1 MDRAT
6 AFEVVQRSTV
16 SEVYSQIISDLE
28 YAIEN
33 LPGEN
38 KVESGRATVDGAK
51 ALLAKVYF
59 YKHDFGN
66 AGVNAANNDI
76 FSGMYNYKV
85 SDLSLTQDKVMT
97 FDIDYILMRFAEVM
111 FIYAEAANE
120 NGHSDVAIDLLKQ
133 IRKRAGIEAGADGLY
148 GLKVG
153 SREEIRQAILDERH
167 IELGFENASQ
177 FSTFFRKKTGVPPL
191 QYRKEEQ
198 QVKKL
203 K

>member
-1 MDRAT
+1 MAVAGRPADNRMYNALG
-6 AFEVVQRSTV
+6 V
-16 SEVYSQIISDLE
+16 SNADDQYGV
-28 YAIEN
+28 N
-33 LPGEN
+33 P
-38 KVESGRATVDGAK
+38 
-51 ALLAKVYF
+51 
-59 YKHDFGN
+59 N

-167 IELGFENASQ
+167 IELCYEGHRFWDLRRTRNMMMLAVGQNMVSRRSQ
-177 FSTFFRKKTGVPPL
+177 STRMARIWT
-191 QYRKEEQ
+191 
-198 QVKKL
+198 
-203 K
+203 

>member
-1 MDRAT
+1 M
-6 AFEVVQRSTV
+6 V
-16 SEVYSQIISDLE
+16 SIRMRVSM
-28 YAIEN
+28 
-33 LPGEN
+33 
-38 KVESGRATVDGAK
+38 
-51 ALLAKVYF
+51 
-59 YKHDFGN
+59 
-66 AGVNAANNDI
+66 AANNDI

-153 SREEIRQAILDERH
+153 TVRRSVRRFWMSVISSCAMRDIVSGTCAVRVI
-167 IELGFENASQ
+167 
-177 FSTFFRKKTGVPPL
+177 
-191 QYRKEEQ
+191 
-198 QVKKL
+198 
-203 K
+203 

>member
-1 MDRAT
+1 M
-6 AFEVVQRSTV
+6 VSIRS
-16 SEVYSQIISDLE
+16 L
-28 YAIEN
+28 
-33 LPGEN
+33 
-38 KVESGRATVDGAK
+38 
-51 ALLAKVYF
+51 
-59 YKHDFGN
+59 
-66 AGVNAANNDI
+66 GVNAANNDI

-153 SREEIRQAILDERH
+153 SREEIRQAIWMNVISSCAMRDIVSGTCAVRV
-167 IELGFENASQ
+167 I
-177 FSTFFRKKTGVPPL
+177 
-191 QYRKEEQ
+191 
-198 QVKKL
+198 
-203 K
+203 